1 LCKLLK
7 QHPSPANGTK
17 QALFAAAIAWPR
29 VGTVAQ
35 VAIIAVG
42 AVAGGA
48 LGVLKAIIDRR
59 L

>member
-1 LCKLLK
+1 M
-7 QHPSPANGTK
+7 GTIV
-17 QALFAAAIAWPR
+17 ALFAAAVAWPR

-48 LGVLKAIIDRR
+48 FGMLKR
-59 L
+59 